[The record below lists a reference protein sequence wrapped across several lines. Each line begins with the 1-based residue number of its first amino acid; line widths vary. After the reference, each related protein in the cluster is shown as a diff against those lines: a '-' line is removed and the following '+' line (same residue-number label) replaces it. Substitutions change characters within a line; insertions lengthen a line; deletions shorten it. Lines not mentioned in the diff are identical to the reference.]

1 MKIAV
6 LASGSGSNLQ
16 AIIDQQLAG
25 KLPVVVALVIS
36 DVPGAHALARAEHSG
51 IECKVIKPGDFE
63 NRQLWTEALVTAL
76 RESGI
81 QLVVLAGFMRIVDP
95 ALLDAF
101 PGRVL
106 NIHPSLLP
114 RYRGLDTYRR
124 ALKAGD
130 SHHGTSVHFV
140 TEELDGGPVI
150 AQARLR
156 IGDERNPEHL
166 KKRVQA
172 AEHWLYPR
180 VIAWFAADRLAMQ
193 AGAVWLDGT
202 KLSAPRVFS
211 EAGEALAA
219 TEDS

>member
-16 AIIDQQLAG
+16 AIIERQKAG
-25 KLPVVVALVIS
+25 KLPVQIAIVIS
-36 DVPGAHALARAEHSG
+36 DVADAYALARAERAG
-51 IECKVIKPGDFE
+51 IPHRVIAPGDFE
-63 NRQLWTEALVTAL
+63 DRQQWTRALIGAFK
-76 RESGI
+76 ESEVG
-81 QLVVLAGFMRIVDP
+81 LVVLAGFMRIVDS

-124 ALKAGD
+124 ALTAGD

-156 IGDERNPEHL
+156 IDADRDPERL
-166 KKRVQA
+166 KARVQA

-180 VIAWFAADRLAMQ
+180 VIAWFAADRLAMR
-193 AGAVWLDGT
+193 AGAAWLDGT
-202 KLSAPRVFS
+202 KLSVPVVYS
-211 EAGEALAA
+211 EAGQELPAA
-219 TEDS
+219 HS

>member
-16 AIIDQQLAG
+16 AILDQQQAG
-25 KLPVVVALVIS
+25 NLRINIALVVS
-36 DVPGAHALARAEHSG
+36 DVPGAHALTRAERAG
-51 IECKVIKPGDFE
+51 IDRKVIDPHEFE
-63 NRQLWTEALVTAL
+63 NRQQWTAALVAAL
-76 RESGI
+76 REAGI
-81 QLVVLAGFMRIVDP
+81 QLVVLAGFMRIVDS
-95 ALLDAF
+95 ALLEAF

-124 ALKAGD
+124 ALEAGD

-150 AQARLR
+150 AQARLP
-156 IGDERNPEHL
+156 IGDDRDPKRL
-166 KKRVQA
+166 KVRVQA

-180 VIAWFAADRLAMQ
+180 VIAWFAADRLAMR
-193 AGAVWLDGT
+193 AGAAWLDGT
-202 KLSAPRVFS
+202 RLSAPRVFS
-211 EAGEALAA
+211 EAGQELPAA
-219 TEDS
+219 HS